1 MDQELGINE
10 NPSNTNNNPES
21 KKSSHLVQFIDN
33 KSTKTESEIDLSG
46 IEANEESLKDY
57 TFTKQLL
64 KLDLDKIREL
74 IEILED
80 YTSSLVEKEDV
91 DLAKTAKQRLILLK
105 KIEKEKMMIEA
116 KIIYSNQ
123 IELVEDKMKEELDT
137 YIINSDAEFENI
149 MQRFKEQE
157 MEMRKINKEELEEYK
172 QNFEQTYSQLKPKPS
187 KEYLNW
193 LRIRKCALKQ
203 NKFNKAQEA
212 NREINRLGNLD
223 NRKFNEDKEKK
234 LNMELKKI
242 KNRQDNEKRVYEMKK
257 NLIITEFNEN
267 KQKEI
272 NKIKRKYLSKIS
284 ELKNYQNFEISNFE
298 KITKG
303 VIKPCSRIQNIV
315 SSATGIKEEEEEK
328 NENEENNEENNEEI
342 KEKIKEANEDD
353 ADNNNENKNE
363 ENVNNDID
371 TKEEK
376 DEKENDNKEENA
388 DKENIE
394 ENEEEGEQEVEGDG
408 EEYINKE
415 E

>member
-21 KKSSHLVQFIDN
+21 KKSSHLVKFIDN

-388 DKENIE
+388 DKENME

>member
-10 NPSNTNNNPES
+10 NPSNTNNNRQS

-80 YTSSLVEKEDV
+80 YSSSLVEKEDV

-328 NENEENNEENNEEI
+328 NENEENNEEI

-376 DEKENDNKEENA
+376 DEKENDVKDENA
-388 DKENIE
+388 DKENME
-394 ENEEEGEQEVEGDG
+394 ENEEEEGEQEVEGDG
-408 EEYINKE
+408 EEYIHKE

>member
-242 KNRQDNEKRVYEMKK
+242 KNRKDNEKRVYEMKK

-376 DEKENDNKEENA
+376 DEKENDVKDENA

-394 ENEEEGEQEVEGDG
+394 ENEEEGEQDVEGDG